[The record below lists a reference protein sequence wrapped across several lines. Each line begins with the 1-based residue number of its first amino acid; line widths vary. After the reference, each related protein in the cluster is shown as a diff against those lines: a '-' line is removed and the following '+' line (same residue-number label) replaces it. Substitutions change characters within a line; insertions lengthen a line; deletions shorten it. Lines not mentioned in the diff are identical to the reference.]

1 METLILLFLI
11 IIIALY
17 IFQNLLVR
25 DNSGISEKCMEANNN
40 SEYNEYNEYLPTIV
54 ILKKYDL

>member
-40 SEYNEYNEYLPTIV
+40 SEYNEYMPTIV

>member
-1 METLILLFLI
+1 METLILLFLII

-40 SEYNEYNEYLPTIV
+40 SEYNEYMPTIV